1 MSASEENCTGA
12 GAVLGLVLIVRGAG
26 IRCAASQ
33 GIEALVARA
42 ILLGIVILAPG
53 GLLLLPFLAAHE
65 WNRRKSP
72 TQQMRTKGN
81 IILAPG

>member
-1 MSASEENCTGA
+1 M
-12 GAVLGLVLIVRGAG
+12 
-26 IRCAASQ
+26 
-33 GIEALVARA
+33 ARA